1 MLKIIVVSD
10 ASGETAERVVRSAL
24 TQFGDVAVSVVRC
37 GGVRTPEQVRSV
49 VAEAALRDSLIVHT
63 LVSDT
68 LRKTMLQEAR
78 IHAVDAMDLMGPALD
93 RLAFHLGV
101 SPQEKP
107 GLFSQL
113 TEAASRRIEAVEF
126 AFRHDDG
133 QRVEELE
140 GAEIVLVGVSRTMKT
155 PTTLYLAAFT
165 TMPADDGTGGVEVTL
180 GQGAYARIKIDNNT
194 TNFPAAV
201 AANPSVSSLNVSFS
215 FPTATADW
223 SSGAPIVGYGLYD
236 APSGGV
242 YQGAAYA
249 LTAIGIADVST
260 VDGTFTFTAPH
271 GRIVNDGMGMFISA
285 GPSSALPSGFGP
297 FNTNKYYVIAPLT
310 ANTLRLSATQ
320 GGAAIVPLTVGV
332 GALFVGQSYVQPVFN
347 NQTLTFPIGAL
358 QFSTTSR

>member
-10 ASGETAERVVRSAL
+10 ATGETAERVVRSAL

-63 LVSDT
+63 LVSDN
-68 LRKTMLQEAR
+68 LRKVMLQEAR

-133 QRVEELE
+133 QRVDELE

-155 PTTLYLAAFT
+155 PTTLYLAYRGWF
-165 TMPADDGTGGVEVTL
+165 
-180 GQGAYARIKIDNNT
+180 
-194 TNFPAAV
+194 
-201 AANPSVSSLNVSFS
+201 AANV
-215 FPTATADW
+215 
-223 SSGAPIVGYGLYD
+223 PIVPAVEPAPALLALARERVFGLEMS
-236 APSGGV
+236 APRL
-242 YQGAAYA
+242 AELRRARA
-249 LTAIGIADVST
+249 EHLGIPA
-260 VDGTFTFTAPH
+260 
-271 GRIVNDGMGMFISA
+271 
-285 GPSSALPSGFGP
+285 
-297 FNTNKYYVIAPLT
+297 
-310 ANTLRLSATQ
+310 
-320 GGAAIVPLTVGV
+320 
-332 GALFVGQSYVQPVFN
+332 QSYASLEVVREE
-347 NQTLTFPIGAL
+347 LAHAL
-358 QFSTTSR
+358 ALCQRHGWRRIDVTGKSVEEVAREILVLGRHERADGRA